1 MIHEHAQTLLYSLA
15 RERQSEEA
23 SDHPIIW
30 VAHSLGGILVKRAL
44 ELGSDT
50 SSLKADNIRSI
61 FVSTYAILFLG
72 TPHNGADIAKWGLI
86 LQNMAN
92 VLLPKRVMD
101 TNSQMVRTC
110 ENFMKAFARRPQ
122 STLTSILIFYY
133 YTTLIDDT
141 FKIFK
146 LTNV

>member
-1 MIHEHAQTLLYSLA
+1 MIHEHAETLLYSLA

-50 SSLKADNIRSI
+50 SSLKADNTRSI
-61 FVSTYAILFLG
+61 YVSTYAILFLG

-92 VLLPKRVMD
+92 VLLPKRLMD
-101 TNSQMVRTC
+101 TNSQMV
-110 ENFMKAFARRPQ
+110 
-122 STLTSILIFYY
+122 STSCLEISW
-133 YTTLIDDT
+133 
-141 FKIFK
+141 
-146 LTNV
+146 